1 MINKTLDKPST
12 RAGTEVQ
19 FRANSG
25 QMRLRFL
32 DTNDDCGVGAG
43 SSDTAFERD
52 RNPARILSFVAELA
66 AALATQ
72 NPSEQVA
79 RVLL

>member
-12 RAGTEVQ
+12 RAVTEVQ

-25 QMRLRFL
+25 QMRLRLL
-32 DTNDDCGVGAG
+32 DINDDRGIGAG
-43 SSDTAFERD
+43 SSDTAFEWYRS
-52 RNPARILSFVAELA
+52 PARMLSFVAELA
-66 AALATQ
+66 AVLATQ
-72 NPSEQVA
+72 NPSEPVA

>member
-12 RAGTEVQ
+12 RAVTEVQ

-32 DTNDDCGVGAG
+32 DITM
-43 SSDTAFERD
+43 TAVLGPV
-52 RNPARILSFVAELA
+52 PATLPLNGIA
-66 AALATQ
+66 
-72 NPSEQVA
+72 
-79 RVLL
+79 VLPEC